1 MRGTG
6 NNRIRMNSTA
16 KRKVEKNK
24 EEIAETVEIRS

>member
-6 NNRIRMNSTA
+6 NNRIKNEQHSE
-16 KRKVEKNK
+16 KEDKKNK